1 MFWQR
6 QHAGSGR
13 YSDTKGEGGRRG
25 GGGGAREDMKAQVI
39 AGRSLC
45 LALDVE
51 LVHLT
56 VSNRGRLCTTFK
68 ASIRGIPM

>member
-1 MFWQR
+1 MGDIQTPR
-6 QHAGSGR
+6 GR
-13 YSDTKGEGGRRG
+13 GG

-39 AGRSLC
+39 AGRWLC

-56 VSNRGRLCTTFK
+56 VSTRGRLWTTFK